1 MDWWEDGRMYVWMDV
16 LMNEWHRGQE
26 ARMDPDVIV
35 QDQNGLT
42 G

>member
-1 MDWWEDGRMYVWMDV
+1 MDGWMDGWMDV
-16 LMNEWHRGQE
+16 LMNEWTGAE
-26 ARMDPDVIV
+26 ARIDPDLIV